1 MRTFGCPPGGS
12 LSNTKIAV
20 AAVVCVAVVVVAV
33 VIATNML
40 DNDNDTESI
49 DVVYQGNGGSNDG
62 STVYHMSSETVFGN
76 MFINEGMVFTGWNTA
91 ADGSGTSYSPG
102 DTISPAG
109 GQITLYAQWAYAL
122 TISETF
128 EGTLFGSDLT
138 LYIFDGNT
146 ETVIDWNGNALP
158 TGGNAAITA
167 AGPVG
172 TEWTYDQDTNTF
184 TGVNGSTTYTL
195 TIELTGVDY
204 TEGNVGAG
212 FPMYYFE
219 YTGPVHAN
227 ITIRTST
234 TA

>member
-1 MRTFGCPPGGS
+1 M
-12 LSNTKIAV
+12 

-122 TISETF
+122 SVTWETD
-128 EGTLFGSDLT
+128 ESNGAHVSDLT
-138 LYIFDGNT
+138 LYIIGDDT
-146 ETVIDWNGNALP
+146 TTVIDPWNDNALP
-158 TGGNAAITA
+158 INGHAGIAAEA
-167 AGPVG
+167 PEG

-204 TEGNVGAG
+204 TEGSVDVAL
-212 FPMYYFE
+212 YYFE
-219 YTGPVHAN
+219 YTGPVHAT
-227 ITIRTST
+227 ITIHASP